1 MNSRLKTSKRRAHRG
16 DIMSPEKRSALMS
29 RIKGRDTGLER
40 AVADALR
47 RHGLAWDA
55 HRRDL
60 PGCPD
65 FVFHDARLAIFV
77 DGDFWHGW
85 RFPAWRNKLS
95 EFWEA
100 KIGGNVKR
108 DQRNRRRLRRLGWAV
123 LRVWEHQIEHDLH
136 GCVGKILKELKKH
149 QVPAASEASSKFS
162 IRDANIDK
170 RSSAQAR

>member
-1 MNSRLKTSKRRAHRG
+1 
-16 DIMSPEKRSALMS
+16 MSPEKRSALMS

-40 AVADALR
+40 AVADSLR
-47 RHGLAWDA
+47 RHGLAWEA

-95 EFWEA
+95 EAWEA
-100 KIGGNVKR
+100 KLEGNVRRDKR
-108 DQRNRRRLRRLGWAV
+108 SRRRLQRLGWAV
-123 LRVWEHQIEHDLH
+123 IRLWEHQIERDLDS
-136 GCVGKILKELKKH
+136 CIVKIMSKLAQHEAVKKRKKSKPIPPSH
-149 QVPAASEASSKFS
+149 VWTRSTADTALRRSSLSF
-162 IRDANIDK
+162 K
-170 RSSAQAR
+170 RSASVERNV